1 MYNSHSPPPQLGG
14 QRMGPHM
21 QRAQHR
27 SHCNG
32 AAAVLACLLCLVS
45 CSQTAAAGAELF
57 GSQAGPSPSLPL
69 SRGQERSGGR
79 HILQAAALAAGAAAG
94 GNSSSSAIAE
104 ARKGTAVFTLQLPS
118 FGCSKD
124 GSRLGLCHR
133 LTVTPAAFQGTF
145 WVPRC
150 CMWADSATTP
160 HTARCEPLPSPSQTG
175 LMLRV
180 TSNAVLL
187 PPCRQRRSE
196 GHLQAGGAAG
206 WRQDGGDRAAV
217 PRIGGHAVPRHAAAA
232 PGLRPDVPGGG
243 RLLDAGSVSVATQS
257 RTCAGLQ
264 PDGTHK
270 AVVVGSSK

>member
-27 SHCNG
+27 SRCNG

-124 GSRLGLCHR
+124 GSRLGLCHW

-160 HTARCEPLPSPSQTG
+160 HTARCETLPSPSQTG

-187 PPCRQRRSE
+187 PPLQAASQRRTSSGRGSCRLAPRQR
-196 GHLQAGGAAG
+196 
-206 WRQDGGDRAAV
+206 
-217 PRIGGHAVPRHAAAA
+217 
-232 PGLRPDVPGGG
+232 
-243 RLLDAGSVSVATQS
+243 
-257 RTCAGLQ
+257 
-264 PDGTHK
+264 
-270 AVVVGSSK
+270 